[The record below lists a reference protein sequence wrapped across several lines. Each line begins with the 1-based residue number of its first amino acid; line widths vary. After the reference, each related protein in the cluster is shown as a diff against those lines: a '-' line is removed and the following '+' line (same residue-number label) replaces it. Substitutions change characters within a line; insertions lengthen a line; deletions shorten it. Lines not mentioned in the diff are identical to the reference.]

1 MSLQEACGCVCV
13 CVPVPARGMR
23 VCVVCNIYPR
33 FQEARCPCKRCVGV
47 GGVCVCVCRC
57 PCKRHVGVCG
67 YVTFIPGSK
76 RPGGF
81 RKSIGGLGVPAR
93 GMWVCAGCVWVC
105 NVYPRFQEAWK
116 LPGM

>member
-47 GGVCVCVCRC
+47 GGVCVCVSLSLQEACGCVWVCNIYPRFQEAWGLPEKHRRARC

-67 YVTFIPGSK
+67 VCV
-76 RPGGF
+76 
-81 RKSIGGLGVPAR
+81 GV
-93 GMWVCAGCVWVC
+93 
-105 NVYPRFQEAWK
+105 
-116 LPGM
+116 